1 MAKIDGKIYLIMLW
15 NVDDRFLVL
24 HVNGHELVTDL
35 RSVLCIINQTKL
47 FVGNVVFHFW
57 IVFQFDALTLDFL
70 SPAILVEALAEENHV
85 R

>member
-1 MAKIDGKIYLIMLW
+1 MAKIDGKIYLVMFW
-15 NVDDRFLVL
+15 NVDDWLLVL

-35 RSVLCIINQTKL
+35 RSMLCIINQTKL
-47 FVGNVVFHFW
+47 FVGYIIFHFW

-70 SPAILVEALAEENHV
+70 SPAILVEALSEENNV